1 MQRVQS
7 FEEEGR
13 WVENMRE
20 GANCANRRKVSLS
33 LQFSSQETKF
43 CRPVGTS
50 FMRGNFSPPRK
61 TLTVSRGTLTNARLN
76 LAQNGFLHIFQNIP
90 QKCKAEV
97 QVLLQIGKYL
107 RGVVS
112 VE

>member
-1 MQRVQS
+1 MEKMKGCELCKQK
-7 FEEEGR
+7 
-13 WVENMRE
+13 
-20 GANCANRRKVSLS
+20 KVFLS

-43 CRPVGTS
+43 CRLVGTS